1 MKSWLRALSLKNL
14 KTEISGYGYHYS
26 LKNFFLLL
34 LLLVGLII
42 AAGYF
47 FMLDGR
53 AILAICITALLCL
66 PFLVRS
72 QYKYLYEQQR
82 FSDLILYMEGVIFS
96 FKRKPKIYD
105 ALKEVLPT
113 LHEDTMQK
121 DIAQAIEAI
130 EDARPL
136 DKALKVLNEH
146 YACQRLKHLHSFLVS
161 VEQIGGKYQDTLNV
175 LLEDIHEWTQ
185 RTYRYQQDRKQLRLK
200 LYACLVM
207 SLLICWGSVYMA
219 QAVTSGIFNTPVY
232 QIVTASL
239 LILFLIFYTISESRI
254 SADWLSL
261 DSKNNRKE
269 TEKILQYLTEKNPN
283 AVKKKARIISFIL
296 CVPSLYLFYI
306 RKTSFGIAL
315 LIFVF
320 TYYQTESSKYKKRKK
335 RMQELIEKEY
345 PDWLRALGLQL
356 QTNNVYVS
364 IRNTVPDAPLILKK
378 PLQQLA
384 EQIENHPD
392 SLQPYQQFLSDFD
405 LPEIKRSVKMIA
417 SLNNLGTS
425 EANDQINKI
434 IEQNMRL
441 SGKADDLKNQDQI
454 TMLGML
460 GTVPM
465 VLSSVKL
472 VVDLFLI
479 LADFLTITRLG

>member
-1 MKSWLRALSLKNL
+1 MKRWVKAFSLKNL
-14 KTEISGYGYHYS
+14 KTEITGYGFHYS

-34 LLLVGLII
+34 LLLVGLIL
-42 AAGYF
+42 ATGYF

-53 AILAICITALLCL
+53 AILAVSITALLCL

-82 FSDLILYMEGVIFS
+82 FSDLILYMEGIIFS
-96 FKRKPKIYD
+96 FKRNPKIYD

-113 LHEDTMQK
+113 VQEDSMQS
-121 DIAQAIEAI
+121 DISQALDAI
-130 EDARPL
+130 EDAQPL
-136 DKALKVLNEH
+136 DKALDSLNEH
-146 YACQRLKHLHSFLVS
+146 YACQRLKHLHSFLINI
-161 VEQIGGKYQDTLNV
+161 EQIGGKYQDTLNV

-200 LYACLVM
+200 LYACLIM

-219 QAVTSGIFNTPVY
+219 QAVTSGIFKAPVY

-239 LILFLIFYTISESRI
+239 LILFLIFYTISESKI
-254 SADWLSL
+254 SVDWLSL
-261 DSKNNRKE
+261 ELKGGIKE
-269 TEKILQYLTEKNPN
+269 TEKILQYLTEKNPE
-283 AVKKKARIISFIL
+283 AVRKKTRIISFVL

-306 RKTSFGIAL
+306 RKTTVGIVL
-315 LIFVF
+315 LIFIFV
-320 TYYQTESSKYKKRKK
+320 YYQTESSKYKKRKQ

-345 PDWLRALGLQL
+345 PDWLRALGLEL

-364 IRNTVPDAPLILKK
+364 IRNTVPDAPLVLKK
-378 PLQQLA
+378 PLEQLA
-384 EQIENHPD
+384 EQIENQPD

-405 LPEIKRSVKMIA
+405 LPEIKRSVKMVA
-417 SLNNLGTS
+417 SLNHLGTS

-479 LADFLTITRLG
+479 LADFLTMTRLG